1 MPHLQRVTGWPPS
14 VGVVVVLPVPEV
26 SEPGVLLLEVLVDE
40 EDDDEEVDA
49 SGMLWRIGF
58 VPKFESTSTA
68 VPAGRLDGRA

>member
-1 MPHLQRVTGWPPS
+1 LPHLQRVTGCAPS
-14 VGVVVVLPVPEV
+14 VGIVVVLPVPEV

-40 EDDDEEVDA
+40 EVDA

-58 VPKFESTSTA
+58 VPKFASTSTA